1 MNIGEKLQL
10 LRKLK
15 GFTQEDLA
23 QKLNMERR
31 PYSNL
36 ENNTTKI
43 DVSRMK
49 QIAEIYGIE
58 VDEIINFDT
67 KTAFYKCFNKNAES
81 WFPTEKLKTKA
92 SDDEREFF
100 IQQIQIVVNS
110 FNEERRVFMEAIV
123 NLKNA
128 VEKVK

>member
-1 MNIGEKLQL
+1 MRIGEKILF

-31 PYSNL
+31 SYSNL

-49 QIAEIYGIE
+49 QIAEVYGIE

-67 KTAFYKCFNKNAES
+67 KTAFDKCFNKNAES
-81 WFPTEKLKTKA
+81 WFPVEKLKTKA

-100 IQQIQIVVNS
+100 IQQIQIVVN
-110 FNEERRVFMEAIV
+110 
-123 NLKNA
+123 
-128 VEKVK
+128 

>member
-1 MNIGEKLQL
+1 MKIGEKLQL
-10 LRKLK
+10 LRRLK
-15 GFTQEDLA
+15 GFTQEEMA
-23 QKLNMERR
+23 SKLNMERR
-31 PYSNL
+31 SYANL

-49 QIAEIYGIE
+49 QITEIYGIE

-67 KTAFYKCFNKNAES
+67 KTAFDKCFNKNAEN
-81 WFPTEKLKTKA
+81 WFSVEKQKTNA

-100 IQQIQIVVNS
+100 IHQIQILVNS

-123 NLKNA
+123 NLKNSI
-128 VEKVK
+128 EKVK